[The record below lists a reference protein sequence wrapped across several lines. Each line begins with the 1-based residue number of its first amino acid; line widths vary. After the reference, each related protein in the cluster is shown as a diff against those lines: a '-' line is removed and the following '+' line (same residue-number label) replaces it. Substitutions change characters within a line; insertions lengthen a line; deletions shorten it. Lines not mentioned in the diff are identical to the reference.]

1 MITEDKM
8 NRKALGR
15 GIDAL
20 IGKIETGKETITKIP
35 LDKIVPNKYQPRK
48 NFDENS
54 IKELAQSIKEN
65 GLAQP
70 ILVTRIP
77 GEDKYEIIAGER
89 RYRACKF
96 LNWKEID
103 AIVKNEIDD
112 EKKLI
117 IALIENLQRED
128 LNPVEKANAYKKML
142 DFGMSQTEIS
152 NYCGKSKYYVSNT
165 LRLLEL
171 EDEILNGLANGLITE
186 GHARA
191 LLSIPDREERKKA
204 YQKIIS
210 EKLSVRDIEN
220 YSKRFYKET
229 SKKNKKTTKTPEIYE
244 MEKYFESKLGTKVEI
259 KPTNQKSGKIIINYF
274 SLEDFDRIKNKL
286 TQ

>member
-220 YSKRFYKET
+220 YSKQFYKET